1 MYNILISLGAALA
14 DFLLFYF
21 LAPSWWPWWGSLLM
35 AMVVFAG
42 VFFVISRVVMKK
54 VMAVMETVTKDL
66 QGQRLEK
73 AVRELQGALRYGKW
87 QIYVSAQINSQIGMI
102 YYMKRDFTAAFPYL
116 EKAFFKN
123 WVAMGMLA
131 ISYMKRNKNEKMRE
145 TFEKALQGTAKES
158 LLWNLYAYCLTE
170 IGDTAKAKEVL
181 EKGLKKLPG
190 DERIVY
196 NIEALGEGKKM
207 KMKNFG
213 EMWLQFH
220 LERPSAVIKKQA
232 AAMGGMRRRATRR

>member
-1 MYNILISLGAALA
+1 MYNIIISLGAAVA
-14 DFLLFYF
+14 DFLMFYYF
-21 LAPSWWPWWGSLLM
+21 APSLPWWGALITALI
-35 AMVVFAG
+35 VFVG
-42 VFFVISRVVMKK
+42 VFYLIGRTIMKK
-54 VMAVMETVTKDL
+54 VMAIMDTVTKDL

-73 AVRELQGALRYGKW
+73 AIRELQGALQYGKW
-87 QIYVSAQINSQIGMI
+87 QIYVEGQINAQIGMI
-102 YYMKRDFTAAFPYL
+102 YYMKRDFNAAFPYL

-131 ISYMKRNKNEKMRE
+131 VSYMKRNKNEKMRQA
-145 TFEKALQGTAKES
+145 FDKALQGTPKES
-158 LLWNLYAYCLTE
+158 LLWNLYAYCLVE

-190 DERIVY
+190 DDRIKY
-196 NIEALGEGKKM
+196 NLEALNEGKKM

-220 LERPSAVIKKQA
+220 LERPSAVMKQQA
-232 AAMGGMRRRATRR
+232 AGMGGMKRRIVRR